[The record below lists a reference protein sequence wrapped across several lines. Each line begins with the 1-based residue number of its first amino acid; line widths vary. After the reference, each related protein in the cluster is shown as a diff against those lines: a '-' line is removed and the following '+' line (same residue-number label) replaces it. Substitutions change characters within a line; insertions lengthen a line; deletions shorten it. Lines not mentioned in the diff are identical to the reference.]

1 MEIDDMINLDSAC
14 FNGSYKEFVE
24 LIGHKNTL
32 ILYETYAGQ
41 YVTFPKKLLS
51 DKYLHERILK
61 EYDGKNAKELA
72 KKYGYTYSWTMK
84 LLKKLKVQSEGYE

>member
-1 MEIDDMINLDSAC
+1 MDFSALDSSC
-14 FNGSYKEFVE
+14 FNGAYKEFVE

-32 ILYETYAGQ
+32 LVHNYFAGQ

-51 DKYLHERILK
+51 EQYLHDQIIS

-72 KKYGYTYSWTMK
+72 RKYGYSYSWIMK
-84 LLKKLKVQSEGYE
+84 VLKRKRFLNE